1 MGAPLT
7 WLQREHCQERQLLQQ
22 QAAGCEGGLWRVPV
36 QAPKLLQLRP
46 LAARWG
52 RPILA
57 GRPAPPL
64 PLLLLLQVPHPLHWQ
79 ALAQRLPQVAV
90 CLV

>member
-36 QAPKLLQLRP
+36 QAPKLLQL
-46 LAARWG
+46 
-52 RPILA
+52 
-57 GRPAPPL
+57 
-64 PLLLLLQVPHPLHWQ
+64 LQVPHPLHWQ